1 MNVEPEVVRPAKT
14 KRYNFCL
21 VIMLRA
27 TRLCVQQ
34 RGLSTCVVAARRA
47 GRPQIYRDKFSEM
60 LIRGAK
66 EQLER
71 ESRSMRRKGHVNFPQ
86 FKEHNLEQ
94 LQHWSPP
101 WPKKTFSKPSVH
113 QTVLARS
120 APQVKIVLLI
130 IGGAGVYYV
139 ANLEEVPSTGRW
151 RFNDIGINEERQMGI
166 QAYHEALTQ
175 YRSRLLPESHPVSTQ
190 VRRVV
195 SRIVNAA
202 KEFDEKRAPGVHPTN
217 WSVHVINDPQTNAFV
232 LPGGK
237 IFVFTGILPICGSDA
252 GLATVLSHEVAHQ
265 LARHSAEKL
274 AGYKIL
280 LIGSFVLNMLGL
292 DFGLSRMAL
301 HFLHSCV
308 DKLTRLPN
316 SRRLETEADY
326 LGLLLMAKA
335 CYDPHEAQVCVFCLP
350 DFGSAWSAQA
360 GASLMACLQL
370 FCLLIQ

>member
-1 MNVEPEVVRPAKT
+1 
-14 KRYNFCL
+14 
-21 VIMLRA
+21 MLRA

-34 RGLSTCVVAARRA
+34 RGLRMCVVAARRA
-47 GRPQIYRDKFSEM
+47 SRPPVYRDEFSEM

-71 ESRSMRRKGHVNFPQ
+71 EARTLPRNARVNIPQ
-86 FKEHNLEQ
+86 FEEYTWQ
-94 LQHWSPP
+94 QPRQQHWSPS
-101 WPKKTFSKPSVH
+101 WPGKAFSSSSIHPAMLV
-113 QTVLARS
+113 RS
-120 APQVKIVLLI
+120 SPQVTIVLLI

-139 ANLEEVPSTGRW
+139 VNLEEVPSTGRW
-151 RFNDIGINEERQMGI
+151 RFNDIGINEEQQMGA
-166 QAYHEALTQ
+166 QAYHETLAQ
-175 YRSRLLPESHPVSTQ
+175 YRSRILPNSHPVSVQ

-202 KEFDEKRAPGVHPTN
+202 KELDEKRAPGAQPTS
-217 WSVHVINDPQTNAFV
+217 WSVHVINDPQKNAFV

-280 LIGSFVLNMLGL
+280 LLGSFVLNMLGL

-301 HFLHSCV
+301 HLMHSCV

-326 LGLLLMAKA
+326 LGLLLMTKA
-335 CYDPHEAQVCVFCLP
+335 CYDPREAQVCVF
-350 DFGSAWSAQA
+350 G
-360 GASLMACLQL
+360 
-370 FCLLIQ
+370 